1 MTDDHDASLDPDVS
15 GVPVRRLQDRP
26 PGARRPRRSG
36 RSRLTAARQ
45 DKLLSGSAA
54 LAGNTVILG
63 VLGLAFSVL
72 AARLYAPRDLGIF
85 AGVSAGSQLLGTISA
100 LGWSL
105 TFVRFLPEEP
115 SPRPFMVLMTST
127 IAAAS
132 LGLVAILTII
142 LARPAFD
149 VLHFHLSGGVP
160 LAALFV
166 LVLST
171 ALGGVVTPGLV
182 SRGRNVELL
191 AGNSL
196 GAVLRLALLA
206 PLSFLG
212 VRGLLVAYA
221 LGTGLALI
229 ACWAFLWRSIPA
241 GAGYRDLARRTAGYA
256 RYSAIGYASS
266 VFGIAAL
273 SIVPLVALSGLG
285 PTREAYFVIG
295 LTITTAVVLVPS
307 TVAQALFIESAGRLA
322 SGNARRALLGIYA
335 LFTPACLVIFLFA
348 HELLSAFGPAYAAHG
363 TLGLRLLAL
372 GALPLGATYV
382 VDAVFASTD
391 RMRAYLLINGLS
403 AALLVGFVF
412 VGARSGVS
420 AVSVSWGAAN
430 LAALAIGVFMLWFLS
445 ARRVHNSARHHE
457 LPS

>member
-1 MTDDHDASLDPDVS
+1 MTDDPDASLDPDVS
-15 GVPVRRLQDRP
+15 GVPLRRLQDLP
-26 PGARRPRRSG
+26 PGVGRPRRSG
-36 RSRLTAARQ
+36 RSRLIAARH
-45 DKLLSGSAA
+45 DKLIIGSAA
-54 LAGNTVILG
+54 LAGNTIVLG
-63 VLGLAFSVL
+63 VLGVAFSVL
-72 AARLYAPRDLGIF
+72 AARLYAPRDLGIYV
-85 AGVSAGSQLLGTISA
+85 GVSAASQLLGTISA

-105 TFVRFLPEEP
+105 TFVRYLSEEP
-115 SPRPFMVLMTST
+115 SPRAFMVLMTST
-127 IAAAS
+127 IVVAS
-132 LGLVAILTII
+132 VGLVAL
-142 LARPAFD
+142 LAVVLAGPAFD

-160 LAALFV
+160 LSALLV

-171 ALGGVVTPGLV
+171 ALGAAVTPGLV
-182 SRGRNVELL
+182 SRGRNIQLL

-212 VRGLLVAYA
+212 VRGILVAYA
-221 LGTGLALI
+221 FGTGLALI

-241 GAGYRDLARRTAGYA
+241 GAGYRDLGRRTAGYA
-256 RYSAIGYASS
+256 RYSAIGYVSS
-266 VFGIAAL
+266 VFGIAAV

-285 PTREAYFVIG
+285 PTREAYFAIG

-322 SGNARRALLGIYA
+322 GGNARRALLGIYA
-335 LFTPACLVIFLFA
+335 LFVPACLVIFLFA
-348 HELLSAFGPAYAAHG
+348 HELLSAFGPAYATHG

-403 AALLVGFVF
+403 AALLVGFVL
-412 VGARSGVS
+412 VGARSGVF

-430 LAALAIGVFMLWFLS
+430 VAALVIGVFMLWFLS
-445 ARRVHNSARHHE
+445 ARRLRGSANRHG
-457 LPS
+457 